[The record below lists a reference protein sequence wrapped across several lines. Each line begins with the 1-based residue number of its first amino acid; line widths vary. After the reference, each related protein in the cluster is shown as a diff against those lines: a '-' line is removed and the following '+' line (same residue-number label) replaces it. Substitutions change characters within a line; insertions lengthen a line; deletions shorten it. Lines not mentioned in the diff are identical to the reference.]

1 MAKSRT
7 HTRLNSRLSGVETPV
22 ALIGKDRKVLF
33 FNQGCEKLTGWNA
46 DLVMG
51 SICEYTTEGDP
62 QTVRALLGSLCPP
75 PQVFEGQ
82 FVEAPAFLPRQ
93 TGRPVARRVRHV
105 PLLDEGGQVDCV
117 LVIISKIENTP
128 IVTTASPTQRLHAE
142 LTSLRASLRQRYG
155 ISTVIAQSEAML
167 RVVQQVQLAI
177 EGRAALVLEGE
188 PGTGKEHIARVI
200 HHERARALT
209 QENEFRQE
217 AFVPL
222 DCARMLPIDLKR
234 TLRRFFRAVDNEDEE
249 AAPHPPQSVQP
260 GTVYLQ
266 NVDAMPRDVQEF
278 VVESWATIGE
288 ESRLRM
294 MASTSKHLD
303 RLVESETLRKDFYY
317 LISPLRIA
325 LPPLRNRPQD
335 FELLAQALLER
346 LNVGANVQREG
357 FDEDVWTEF
366 REYNWPGN
374 LEELATVIQEAT
386 QACRGTLIGRDDLP
400 FRFRMGRD
408 AQSVGPALEPQPRP
422 LEPYLERIERE
433 QIEWALELA
442 KFNKKKTAEL
452 LGLTRTKLYRRIEAL
467 GIEAGDLD
475 EA

>member
-1 MAKSRT
+1 M
-7 HTRLNSRLSGVETPV
+7 

-33 FNQGCEKLTGWNA
+33 FNQGCEKLTGWDA

-75 PQVFEGQ
+75 PQVFEGH
-82 FVEAPAFLPRQ
+82 FLEAPAFLPRQ
-93 TGRPVARRVRHV
+93 TGRPVARRLRHI
-105 PLLDEGGQVDCV
+105 PLLDESGEVDCV
-117 LVIISKIENTP
+117 LVIISEIENTSAFTNAP
-128 IVTTASPTQRLHAE
+128 PTQRLHSE
-142 LTSLRASLRQRYG
+142 LTTLRSMLRQRYG
-155 ISTVIAQSEAML
+155 ISTIIAQSEAMV
-167 RVVQQVQLAI
+167 RVIQQVQLAI
-177 EGRAALVLEGE
+177 QGRAALVLEGE

-200 HHERARALT
+200 HHERARVQA
-209 QENEFRQE
+209 QEKEFRQD

-234 TLRRFFRAVDNEDEE
+234 TLRRFFRAVDTEE
-249 AAPHPPQSVQP
+249 EETEPQTPPAVQP

-266 NVDAMPRDVQEF
+266 NVEAMPRDVQEF
-278 VVESWATIGE
+278 VVDTWTRVGADA
-288 ESRLRM
+288 RLRL
-294 MASTSKHLD
+294 MAGTSANLES
-303 RLVESETLRKDFYY
+303 LVQSEAMRVDFFY
-317 LISPLRIA
+317 LISPLRIS

-346 LNVGANVQREG
+346 LNVGADTQREG
-357 FDEDVWTEF
+357 FSEEVWAEF
-366 REYNWPGN
+366 CEYNWPGN
-374 LEELATVIQEAT
+374 LEELAIVIQEAVNT
-386 QACRGTLIGRDDLP
+386 CRGTVIDFKDLP

-422 LEPYLERIERE
+422 LEPYLEKVERE

-442 KFNKKKTAEL
+442 KFNKKKTADL
-452 LGLTRTKLYRRIEAL
+452 LGLTRAKLYRRMEAL
-467 GIEAGDLD
+467 GIEADDLD